1 MNSNFH
7 LNACTYQKET
17 TTARSFLRTVLINAQ
32 NTTSSIKNNS
42 LKDPGTSVIIMAEL
56 KQKVSFEEIA
66 EFRSKFD
73 KYVLPS
79 SEKISIESFDELIK
93 ECDEQIPQ
101 FKLRKVVC
109 DRRAA
114 GEGDELEFG
123 EFLDIF
129 SKLSTKTIG
138 ASFKQAVEKRENI
151 NTVST
156 SSASAQGTKHSFLD
170 AEKEMFS
177 SWISTCLKD
186 DTSLKGQCWLPAS
199 DG

>member
-1 MNSNFH
+1 
-7 LNACTYQKET
+7 
-17 TTARSFLRTVLINAQ
+17 
-32 NTTSSIKNNS
+32 
-42 LKDPGTSVIIMAEL
+42 MAEL

-73 KYVLPS
+73 KYVLPD
-79 SEKISIESFDELIK
+79 SEKINVENFDELMK

-101 FKLRKVVC
+101 FKLRKIVC

-114 GEGDELEFG
+114 GESDELDFG

-138 ASFKQAVEKRENI
+138 ANFKQAVEKRENLT
-151 NTVST
+151 TVST

-177 SWISTCLKD
+177 SWINTCLKD
-186 DTSLKGQCWLPAS
+186 DSSLKGGWWLRTGSPVEVFEKC
-199 DG
+199 